1 MPYIQIRGVQHYYKW
16 ITTAKDAAPDR
27 NPLSNKPILVFVH
40 GWAGSTRYW
49 DSTAQALSEQFDC
62 LLYDL
67 RGFGRSLLPRPIPAD
82 VTELGYELESYADD
96 LAELLDRLGLQRVY
110 LNAHSTGASIA
121 VLFLNRYPER
131 VEQAVLTCSGIFEY
145 NERAFRIFH
154 RASGYVV
161 GFRPNWLLK
170 LPLVDRM
177 FMARFLYRPLTQAIN
192 RAFLEDFLI
201 ADAEA
206 AIGTVYTAVSLRAAE
221 EMPQEFARLTV
232 PTLLI
237 SGQYDKIIP
246 VELGQRAAALSDR
259 VEHIVIPNTAHFPML
274 EDSETYLEHV
284 RQFFNRAPRS
294 NSPINPSNQMTS

>member
-1 MPYIQIRGVQHYYKW
+1 MPYIQIRGVQHYYEW
-16 ITTAKDAAPDR
+16 ITTAKDAAPDH
-27 NPLSNKPILVFVH
+27 NPLTNKPILVFVH

-49 DSTAQALSEQFDC
+49 ATTAQALSEQFDC

-96 LAELLDRLGLQRVY
+96 LAELLNILGLQRVY

-131 VEQAVLTCSGIFEY
+131 VEQAILTCSGVFEY
-145 NERAFRIFH
+145 DERAFRVFH
-154 RASGYVV
+154 KASGYVV

-170 LPLVDRM
+170 LPFVDRM

-192 RAFLEDFLI
+192 RVFLEDFLI
-201 ADAEA
+201 ADSEA

-246 VELGQRAAALSDR
+246 AELGRKAAALSDQ
-259 VEHIVIPNTAHFPML
+259 VEHVIIPETAHFPML
-274 EDSETYLEHV
+274 EDPDTYLDQV
-284 RQFFNRAPRS
+284 RRFLRV
-294 NSPINPSNQMTS
+294 SPLFPHS